1 MAAIRHQV
9 RIAAP
14 ARVVW
19 HALTTE
25 DGLRGWWGEADRL
38 DPRAGGRFVIT
49 VDDGLPA
56 QVPAPPEEGDAPDE
70 DGAEDAPAEAA
81 EPAGPVQRWGVFHSF
96 RPTRSI
102 EITWDSGLLK
112 GTRLAFQ
119 LGRDEDETKVHIVQ
133 SVSGGLDDDALRD
146 ALETWWK
153 AALLRLRDGI
163 EAA

>member
-19 HALTTE
+19 NALTTE

-56 QVPAPPEEGDAPDE
+56 QIPPEPEATDEDAEPEPAPVEPE
-70 DGAEDAPAEAA
+70 
-81 EPAGPVQRWGVFHSF
+81 GPVQRWGVFHSF

-133 SVSGGLDDDALRD
+133 SVSGGLEDEARRD
-146 ALETWWK
+146 ALESWWK

-163 EAA
+163 ESA